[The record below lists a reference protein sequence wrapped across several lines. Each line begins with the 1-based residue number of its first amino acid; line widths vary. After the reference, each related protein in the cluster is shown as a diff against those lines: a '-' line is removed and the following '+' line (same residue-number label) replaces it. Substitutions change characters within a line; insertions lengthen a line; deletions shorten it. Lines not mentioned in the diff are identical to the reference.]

1 MRSLLVGSAL
11 FLATAPVALA
21 QAGGHAGHAGHAA
34 PSAAPTVQ
42 RGARPAGWTVRYD
55 RANAVDSTLAFT
67 AMTPGWHV
75 ATGPSGILYD
85 STRTASGDFAL
96 TSEIFL
102 FPGQRA
108 DGFGVFVG
116 GRDLQGAGQ
125 QYTYFLLRKDGKFT
139 IKRRDGAAATDLVPW
154 TAHAAVAPHDGG
166 EGTVKHVLG
175 VVAAGDTVRF
185 TVNGTEVAALPR
197 AAVAPD
203 GVVGLRVNHN
213 LNLHVTSLDVRR
225 R

>member
-1 MRSLLVGSAL
+1 MRSVLLSSAL
-11 FLATAPVALA
+11 LLAAAPVALA
-21 QAGGHAGHAGHAA
+21 QAGGHAGHGAHAPQAAAAQRA
-34 PSAAPTVQ
+34 P
-42 RGARPAGWTVRYD
+42 RPEGWAVRYD

-67 AMTPGWHV
+67 TMAPGWHI

-85 STRTASGDFAL
+85 STRTAEGEFAV
-96 TSEIFL
+96 TSEVHL
-102 FPGQRA
+102 FPGQRP

-125 QYTYFLLRKDGKFT
+125 QYTYFLLRRDGKFT
-139 IKRRDGAAATDLVPW
+139 IKRRDGAAATNLVAW
-154 TAHAAVAPHDGG
+154 TAHPAIAVHDKA

-175 VVAAGDTVRF
+175 VDAGADTVRF

-197 AAVAPD
+197 AVVAPD

-225 R
+225 K